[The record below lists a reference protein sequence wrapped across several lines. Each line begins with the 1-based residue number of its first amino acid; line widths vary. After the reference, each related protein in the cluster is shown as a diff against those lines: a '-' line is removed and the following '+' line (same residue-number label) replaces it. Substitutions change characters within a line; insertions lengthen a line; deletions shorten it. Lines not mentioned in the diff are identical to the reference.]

1 MRSFSSSFLS
11 RNCVKSTSS
20 SSSTAPVIF
29 FSSLLPSLVTPTRA
43 LSSFG
48 RITDE
53 DRRWWLVHLECA
65 PDVTAGTFISW
76 LDNCG
81 THTTKKLIERNIW
94 TIEQVANLS
103 SDQVD
108 ELRYKEGCLHMD
120 VVWEHARTVL
130 VPLKARQGG
139 MSAEHSSLQD
149 RILELRKKRELE
161 KRRREII
168 DERKDTVQSREDTLR
183 ALRDQ
188 VEKKRQMLR
197 MRQQAAAAARQDN
210 DNDDEN
216 SGAEDVVNE
225 LGKKQ

>member
-1 MRSFSSSFLS
+1 MRSWNILRQKTASASSLLQKNSPSFSSFSIFQNTNNTNLS
-11 RNCVKSTSS
+11 TTNFIHHQMR
-20 SSSTAPVIF
+20 F
-29 FSSLLPSLVTPTRA
+29 

-65 PDVTAGTFISW
+65 PDVTPGTFVSW

-130 VPLKARQGG
+130 VPLKARTAGI
-139 MSAEHSSLQD
+139 SSEESSLQD
-149 RILELRKKRELE
+149 RILELRKKREQL
-161 KRRREII
+161 RE
-168 DERKDTVQSREDTLR
+168 
-183 ALRDQ
+183 Q

-197 MRQQAAAAARQDN
+197 MRQQNQQQQGGCNSDEHNNN
-210 DNDDEN
+210 DSPNAENVVDDF
-216 SGAEDVVNE
+216 
-225 LGKKQ
+225 GKK